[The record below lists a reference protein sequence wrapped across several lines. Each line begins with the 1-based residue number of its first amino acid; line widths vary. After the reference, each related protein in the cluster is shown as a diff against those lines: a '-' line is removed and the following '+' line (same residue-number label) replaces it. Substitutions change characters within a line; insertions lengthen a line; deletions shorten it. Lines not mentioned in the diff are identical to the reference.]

1 MKPENLTALL
11 CRGAC
16 QLPATATGEMMCMPG
31 GGQTITPFAGGID
44 APITVLVD
52 AAAAADLERQRAA
65 LTAKGQRPYFDFEHS
80 DSGASYWPSAFFWQD
95 GPEPGIYCR
104 GEWTADGKAGVDGK
118 TWRMFSPVFH
128 VDNKRAK
135 PARVVCKDDA
145 AANMGGL
152 VNDPAFKT
160 ISPLWAKNAS
170 GAPSTHPTHTNM
182 DPTQTQALQDKI
194 KELEA
199 EIATLKASK
208 AASDAKG
215 QTDEVVAC
223 KLEAKQAQLQASA
236 AELEL
241 TGLKAKNAAQESA
254 IQAHNAATAK
264 AAVES
269 AVQRGAIAA
278 KDTETITAWEKDITA
293 DPARAALLA
302 KMGGTPALQPSRMTT
317 SGVRVTENAPN
328 HIMKAYG
335 EILAANAKI
344 PLTTETAKAKG
355 KLARDAAAI
364 FAKDIADNVVISG
377 MSMED
382 AIKAADFSDPNSS
395 VGMLSGSLVLQKAL
409 PLMVQEFPLLN
420 SITADMS
427 DEVGLFNQTQNT
439 RIVLKPA
446 VQTFDGSSGT
456 DGRPIG
462 WTTASPAQAVDIP
475 VTLSD
480 YVGVPIVFGA
490 NVLSSST
497 RKLFDEQAPMALY
510 AIGGYAVDKLT
521 GLMTAANFNGYAG
534 NTLSAGVTT
543 SGSKSITFTSST
555 AVYPGQA
562 ITGTGIPA
570 NTYIA
575 SVESATA
582 ATLTN
587 KATATGSALTF
598 TLNSAKVPTTYATY
612 IKAQAAFAV
621 ADLDAIAAAMDIN
634 EVPMK
639 DRFALLSSPYY
650 RKLGSDTQVNALMTG
665 TGDARYLSERKL
677 PKISNFELVNAPF
690 MPSSS
695 NRVGFAG
702 HKAAM
707 VLKTRLPMDIS
718 SALAGAQYPGS
729 VTTVTDPNTGLSV
742 LLAQYVNP
750 TGNYAEWRPE
760 LMLGVAVGDR
770 RAGLVMT
777 ST

>member
-1 MKPENLTALL
+1 MKPNDNALL

-16 QLPATATGEMMCMPG
+16 QLPATATGEMMFMPG
-31 GGQTITPFAGGID
+31 GLQTITPFAGGID
-44 APITVLVD
+44 RPITVLVD
-52 AAAAADLERQRAA
+52 AAGAEELERQRGVLA
-65 LTAKGQRPYFDFEHS
+65 AKGTRPYFDFEHS
-80 DSGASYWPSAFFWQD
+80 DNGASYWPSAFFWKD

-104 GEWTADGKAGVDGK
+104 GEWTADGKAGVEGK

-128 VDNKRAK
+128 VDNKMAH
-135 PARVVCKDDA
+135 PARVVCRDHA

-160 ISPLWAKNAS
+160 ISPLWAKNAG
-170 GAPSTHPTHTNM
+170 GAQSTNPNHTKHM
-182 DPTQTQALQDKI
+182 DPNSTEALQNKI
-194 KELEA
+194 AELEK
-199 EIATLKASK
+199 EIATLKAAK
-208 AASDAKG
+208 AASEAKG

-223 KLEAKQAQLQASA
+223 KLEAKEAQLKASA

-254 IQAHNAATAK
+254 IQAHNAATAEAAVA
-264 AAVES
+264 AAVE
-269 AVQRGAIAA
+269 RGVIAA
-278 KDTETITAWEKDITA
+278 KDADTIAAWKKDITA
-293 DPARAALLA
+293 DPSRAALLA
-302 KMGGTPALQPSRMTT
+302 KMGGNPALQPARMTS

-344 PLTTETAKAKG
+344 PLTMETAKAKG

-364 FAKDIADNVVISG
+364 FAKDIAENVVISG

-409 PLMVQEFPLLN
+409 PLMVQEFPVLGA
-420 SITADMS
+420 ITADMS
-427 DEVGLFNQTQNT
+427 EEVGLYNQTQNT

-446 VQTFDGSSGT
+446 VQTFDGTSGT
-456 DGRPIG
+456 DGRPKG
-462 WTTASPAQAVDIP
+462 WATASPAQAVDVP

-534 NTLSAGVTT
+534 NSLTGGATT

-582 ATLTN
+582 ATLTQ

-612 IKAQAAFAV
+612 AKAQASFAV
-621 ADLDAIAAAMDIN
+621 ADLDAIAAAFDIN

-650 RKLGSDTQVNALMTG
+650 RKLGSDSQVNALMTG

-677 PKISNFELVNAPF
+677 PKISNFELVNAPY